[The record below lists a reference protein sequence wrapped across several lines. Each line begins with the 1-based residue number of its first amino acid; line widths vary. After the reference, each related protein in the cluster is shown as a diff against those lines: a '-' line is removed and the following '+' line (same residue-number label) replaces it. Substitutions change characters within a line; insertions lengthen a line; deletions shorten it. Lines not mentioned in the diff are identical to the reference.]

1 MQFRKQIEG
10 LQTPSNSVK
19 FGNTIICKPT
29 LTCFGTN
36 NDDII
41 YGGANEL
48 VFALGG
54 ITSVLSR
61 LEIARRN
68 IIVASSLFDN
78 KNRSPTAEYT
88 GILYVYEPLNS
99 F

>member
-1 MQFRKQIEG
+1 MEYAHAHVHGDESSTK
-10 LQTPSNSVK
+10 
-19 FGNTIICKPT
+19 
-29 LTCFGTN
+29 
-36 NDDII
+36 
-41 YGGANEL
+41 
-48 VFALGG
+48 
-54 ITSVLSR
+54 ITSVVSR